1 MDYQSSIGLEVHV
14 HLLTESK
21 LFCGCSTEFGSPPNS
36 QTCPICLGLPGV
48 LPSIN
53 KKAVEHVIL
62 TALALNCR
70 VSSLSR
76 FSRKNYYYPDLPKNF
91 QISQYDEPLARDGY
105 LEFELDGRLRRVAI
119 QRVHLEE
126 DAGKII
132 HGEDIQSPE
141 DKDSS
146 FIDYNRT
153 GIPLMEIV
161 SFPEIHSP
169 EEAYRYLVNLKRVLE
184 YLGVSDC
191 NMEEGSLR
199 CDANVSLA
207 PEGTRLGIKTELKN
221 MNSFKEIREGLSFEI
236 ERQAALLNKGEKIT
250 QETRLWDC
258 EEQTTVPMRGKEE
271 AHDYRYFPEPDLLP
285 VKISNEQLEHL
296 KEGLVELPF
305 DRYTRFISQYH
316 LPAYDAGVLTDWRQL
331 ADYFEECVRNFPQP
345 KIVSNWI
352 MGEFLRLVKKEK
364 TSLEE
369 VKTKPLM
376 LANLLKEVSKGTV
389 SGKLAKEVLQKMF
402 ETGKSGEEIIREE
415 KLGQISDT
423 DELGEIVQG
432 VIARNSKAV
441 TDFQKGKGK
450 AMVFLVGQ
458 VMRETR
464 GRANPELVN
473 RILKD
478 KMRGR

>member
-1 MDYQSSIGLEVHV
+1 
-14 HLLTESK
+14 
-21 LFCGCSTEFGSPPNS
+21 
-36 QTCPICLGLPGV
+36 
-48 LPSIN
+48 
-53 KKAVEHVIL
+53 
-62 TALALNCR
+62 
-70 VSSLSR
+70 
-76 FSRKNYYYPDLPKNF
+76 
-91 QISQYDEPLARDGY
+91 
-105 LEFELDGRLRRVAI
+105 
-119 QRVHLEE
+119 LEE

-132 HGEDIQSPE
+132 HGEDIESPE
-141 DKDSS
+141 DKDYS

-169 EEAYRYLVNLKRVLE
+169 EEAYQYLQNLKRVLE

-207 PEGTRLGIKTELKN
+207 PEGARLGVKTELKN

-236 ERQAALLNKGEKIT
+236 ERQAALLNKGEQIT

-285 VKISNEQLEHL
+285 VKISNQQLEHL
-296 KEGLVELPF
+296 KDGLVELPF
-305 DRYTRFISQYH
+305 DRYRRFISQYH
-316 LPAYDAGVLTDWRQL
+316 LPDYDAGVLTDSRQL

-345 KIVSNWI
+345 KMVSNWI
-352 MGEFLRLVKKEK
+352 MGQFLRLVKKEK

-369 VKTKPLM
+369 VKAKPLM
-376 LANLLKEVSKGTV
+376 LAKLLGEVSKGTV
-389 SGKLAKEVLQKMF
+389 SGKLAKEVFQKMF

-441 TDFQKGKGK
+441 TDFKKGKDK